1 MIAALFDALSVAA
14 YNQEEGQEEWASMAG
29 DTTTVQ
35 GTLQEVATIYL
46 ASLKAPI
53 RQGAQPEV
61 LKFVRWAGPERDL
74 STMRGHEVAQYAE
87 NFPPTVSDAAKRA
100 DFVRAFLKWAKDR
113 GLTTENLG
121 THLRVRKASKSSA
134 NAQRDEVQPIYL
146 TKDGHEALVQEL
158 DALKNR
164 RPEIQAD
171 LARAMA
177 DKDFRENA
185 PLDAARNEQGHL
197 EARIRE
203 IDGTLRHAVVLD
215 QGAEHPGDISQIG
228 DVVTIKDLRTGDAKS
243 YTLVNPDEV
252 RSGQGKI
259 SIASPVGKAVYQRRA
274 GEEVEIEAPS
284 GTFRV
289 RIESIT
295 SAG

>member
-1 MIAALFDALSVAA
+1 
-14 YNQEEGQEEWASMAG
+14 MAG
-29 DTTTVQ
+29 DTTTEQ
-35 GTLQEVATIYL
+35 GTLQEVAHTYL

-53 RQGAQPEV
+53 RQAAQPEV
-61 LKFVRWAGPERDL
+61 LKFVRWVGPDRDL
-74 STMRGHEVAQYAE
+74 STMRGHEVSQYAE

-113 GLTTENLG
+113 GLTSENLG
-121 THLRVRKASKSSA
+121 THLRVRKASKSSS
-134 NAQRDEVQPIYL
+134 NAQTVEVQPIYL
-146 TKDGHEALVQEL
+146 TKEGHDALVAEFEEL
-158 DALKNR
+158 KQR
-164 RPEIQAD
+164 RPLIQAD

-185 PLDAARNEQGHL
+185 PLDAARNEQAHL

-203 IDGTLRHAVVLD
+203 IDGTLRRAVVLD

-228 DVVTIKDLRTGDAKS
+228 DMVTIKDLRTGQEKS

-274 GEEVEIEAPS
+274 GEEVEVEAPS

-289 RIESIT
+289 RIEAIKS
-295 SAG
+295 S

>member
-1 MIAALFDALSVAA
+1 MV
-14 YNQEEGQEEWASMAG
+14 G
-29 DTTTVQ
+29 DTTAVQ
-35 GTLQEVATIYL
+35 GTLQDNATIYL
-46 ASLKAPI
+46 ASLKSAV
-53 RQGAQPEV
+53 RREAQPEV
-61 LKFVRWAGPERDL
+61 LKFVRWAGADREL
-74 STMRGHEVAQYAE
+74 SAMRGHDIAQYAE

-100 DFVRAFLKWAKDR
+100 DFVRAFLKWAKER
-113 GLTTENLG
+113 GLTSENLG
-121 THLRVRKASKSSA
+121 THLRVRKASKSSS
-134 NAQRDEVQPIYL
+134 NAQRDEAQPIYL
-146 TKDGHEALVQEL
+146 TKEGHDALVQEL
-158 DALKNR
+158 EALKER

-203 IDGTLRHAVVLD
+203 IDGTLRHAVVID
-215 QGAEHPGDISQIG
+215 GAGEHPGDIAQIG
-228 DVVTIKDLRTGDAKS
+228 HVVTIVDLRTGSSKS

-259 SIASPVGKAVYQRRA
+259 SIASPVGKAVYQHRA
-274 GEEVEIEAPS
+274 GEEVDVEAPS

-289 RIESIT
+289 RIEAIA
-295 SAG
+295 SA